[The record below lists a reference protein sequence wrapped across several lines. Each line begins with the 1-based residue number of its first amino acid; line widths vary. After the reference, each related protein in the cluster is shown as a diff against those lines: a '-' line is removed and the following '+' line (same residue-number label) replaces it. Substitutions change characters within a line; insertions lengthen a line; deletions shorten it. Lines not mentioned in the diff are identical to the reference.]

1 MTIAGLV
8 SLIGAGPGDPDLI
21 TVKGLKRLQQADVV
35 IYDYLANATLLEHCR
50 ADAELIYV
58 GKQAGR
64 HTLSQDEINALL
76 IEHGGAG
83 KQVARLKGGD
93 PYIFGRGGEEADVLQ
108 QAGIRWEVVPGITAG
123 VAAPAYAGIPVTHR
137 EVASSVAFITGHED
151 PTKPETA
158 LNWVT
163 LATAVDTLVF
173 YMGVGNLPEIAA
185 KLIDNGRKPSTPVAV
200 IRWGTKPEQE
210 VVTGT
215 LETIAVTVA
224 AAGLKP
230 PAITVVGDV
239 VRLRERLRW
248 FDNRPLWGKRIV
260 VTRAREQASALSER
274 LRGAGAHPI
283 EYPVIAFAP
292 PLDWSPLDQALA
304 KLDEYQWIIFTSVNG
319 VRFMLERMAAL
330 GMQPTLLHHHQIGAI
345 GPATARELEQ
355 AGLRATFVPTEFVA
369 EAVIEQI
376 GDVTGQH
383 ILLPRADIAREAL
396 VAGLQA
402 KGAYVDN
409 VVAYRTVLGT
419 GDEEQGNNGTKN
431 KESRGERRGADQQP
445 HDSVVHMLRAGAIDA
460 VTFTSSSTVKNFFA
474 RLEQSGVDADEART
488 LLEPVTIAAI
498 GPITSKT
505 AREYGLNV
513 AIEAEHYTIDG
524 LVAALTEVFAAH
536 IISEA

>member
-21 TVKGLKRLQQADVV
+21 TVKGLQRLQQADVV
-35 IYDYLANATLLEHCR
+35 IYDYLANAELLQHCR

-64 HTLSQDEINALL
+64 HTLSQDEINGLL
-76 IEHGGAG
+76 LEHGQAG
-83 KQVARLKGGD
+83 KRVARLKGGD

-108 QAGIRWEVVPGITAG
+108 QAGIAWEVVPGITAG
-123 VAAPAYAGIPVTHR
+123 VAAPAYAGIPVTQR
-137 EVASSVAFITGHED
+137 GLASSVAFITGHED

-158 LNWVT
+158 IDWQR
-163 LATAVDTLVF
+163 LATAIDTLVF
-173 YMGVGNLPEIAA
+173 YMGVGNLPEITE
-185 KLIDNGRKPSTPVAV
+185 KLIGNGRPPETPVAV

-210 VVTGT
+210 VVVGT
-215 LETIAVTVA
+215 LQTIAAIVA
-224 AAGLKP
+224 NARLKP

-274 LRGAGAHPI
+274 LRAAGAQPI

-292 PLDWSPLDQALA
+292 PVDWRPLDQALA
-304 KLDEYQWIIFTSVNG
+304 KLDEYNWLIFTSVNG
-319 VRFMLERMAAL
+319 VRFVVERMRTL
-330 GMQPTLLHHHQIGAI
+330 GMQPTLLHHHRIGAI
-345 GPATARELEQ
+345 GPATARELEK
-355 AGLRATFVPTEFVA
+355 AGLRAMFVPTEFVA

-376 GDVTGQH
+376 GDVTGQR

-396 VAGLQA
+396 ADGLEA
-402 KGAYVDN
+402 KGAQVDN

-419 GDEEQGNNGTKN
+419 G
-431 KESRGERRGADQQP
+431 GAPRAETRDQSTEHRAQSTE
-445 HDSVVHMLRAGAIDA
+445 HREHSDSVVQMLRAGVIDA

-474 RLEQSGVDADEART
+474 RLEQSGVTNDEART

-498 GPITSKT
+498 GPITAQT
-505 AREYGLNV
+505 ARDYRLNV
-513 AIEAEHYTIDG
+513 TIEAEKYTIDG
-524 LVAALTEVFAAH
+524 LVAALVEVCAPRS
-536 IISEA
+536 IRET